1 MNEINNIDKKNVFKE
16 NSKSEEI
23 ISSLSEDKK
32 KFIEKHSLIITEN
45 MLWVTLKENSF
56 PRKIC
61 KHSLMEKGDMLALLF
76 RINEVC
82 FAKLNYFRSHLSLF
96 EPYKYHYKDGF
107 TRTELW
113 DADFLKHQAS
123 GYIIDFRYLNSIKE
137 IEKFRAFCMYLEGF

>member
-1 MNEINNIDKKNVFKE
+1 MNEKTQFKE
-16 NSKSEEI
+16 NPKSKEI
-23 ISSLSEDKK
+23 ISSLPYDKK

-61 KHSLMEKGDMLALLF
+61 KHSLMEKGHMIDLLF

-82 FAKLNYFRSHLSLF
+82 FAKVNYFKSHLSLF

-107 TRTELW
+107 ISTELW
-113 DADFLKHQAS
+113 DADFLKHKSS
-123 GYIIDFRYLNSIKE
+123 GHIIDFRYLNSIKD
-137 IEKFRAFCMYLEGF
+137 IEKFRTFCLYLEGDV